1 MGWEDVLPTE
11 LQNEWIEI
19 QSDLNNLISLQLP
32 RCIVPTEKSDKVQLH
47 LFTDASEVAFAAV
60 IYIRITDSSGK
71 IFTNL
76 VSSKTRVAPI
86 KTISVPR
93 LELCGAH
100 LGIKLLT
107 KIKDVLEVS
116 TSPQPEIYGWT
127 DSTIV
132 LQWLAQLPRTWTS
145 FVANRIPE
153 IQQILPRAN
162 WNHVKS
168 NSNPADCASRGTH
181 VKDLIDTS
189 LWWHGPDWLS
199 QPESTWPQPSSTVTD
214 WNHVKSNSNP
224 ADCASRGTHVKDL
237 IDTSLWWH
245 GPDWLSQPESTW
257 PQPSSTVTEENKQ
270 QIESEKKHKRCETV
284 ASAVVAP
291 QPWIDISRYSSL
303 SKLQRIIATIIKA
316 SHLFIDASKEVSVTP
331 QLLNQAKL
339 ILLRQH
345 RAQYYAT
352 DLAILTTGKELPRNS
367 KILNVSPFFD
377 EDTGTYGLA
386 VA

>member
-1 MGWEDVLPTE
+1 MGWDDVLSTE

-71 IFTNL
+71 SFTNL
-76 VSSKTRVAPI
+76 VSIKTRVAPI

-107 KIKDVLEVS
+107 KIKDVQELS
-116 TSPQPEIYGWT
+116 TLPQPEIYGWT

-145 FVANRIPE
+145 FVTNRISE

-168 NSNPADCASRGTH
+168 NSNPADCASRGTL

-199 QPESTWPQPSSTVTD
+199 QPESTWPQPYSTV
-214 WNHVKSNSNP
+214 N
-224 ADCASRGTHVKDL
+224 
-237 IDTSLWWH
+237 
-245 GPDWLSQPESTW
+245 
-257 PQPSSTVTEENKQ
+257 EENKQ
-270 QIESEKKHKRCETV
+270 RRRKRR
-284 ASAVVAP
+284 S
-291 QPWIDISRYSSL
+291 SRRKNTKDARL
-303 SKLQRIIATIIKA
+303 LQ
-316 SHLFIDASKEVSVTP
+316 V
-331 QLLNQAKL
+331 QLLHL
-339 ILLRQH
+339 
-345 RAQYYAT
+345 
-352 DLAILTTGKELPRNS
+352 
-367 KILNVSPFFD
+367 SP
-377 EDTGTYGLA
+377 E
-386 VA
+386 